1 MKPANVDPGT
11 TPATSPVPV
20 AAEKESPLRKWRRRM
35 EEWRWKWTLSLASS
49 ALLALYIYC
58 FFYKEPLRFS
68 LPYDSVY
75 SWVTIVF
82 TLLTLT
88 LFAWSR
94 MWVLTVVFGAL
105 LAFYAYLLFF
115 GVVLHFTTVQDV
127 AYSWGGALGA
137 LVVCALLK
145 LPRVVTQESGD
156 KVVPVT
162 ENVIALLQLT
172 QLMYIAGKVSTPAMA
187 FPPGGQ
193 FVFWVMVVAVFTA
206 SSVSIYWSIRLA
218 ERTWE
223 ES

>member
-1 MKPANVDPGT
+1 MNSPRHPSGNLTNAQIKGITSNRSVPKTLGRTDGKGHPMKPANVDPGT

-49 ALLALYIYC
+49 
-58 FFYKEPLRFS
+58 
-68 LPYDSVY
+68 
-75 SWVTIVF
+75 
-82 TLLTLT
+82 
-88 LFAWSR
+88 
-94 MWVLTVVFGAL
+94 AL